1 MSDAS
6 PQPASALP
14 PQAARILAFVSI
26 VVSGSFGG
34 MIGWAFVR
42 LQVDGDPTVPQ
53 AIGAL
58 VGAVLAAF
66 GVAVVATLV
75 MRAMNEWRTI
85 QHGINPRTGERLRR

>member
-1 MSDAS
+1 MPDTAT
-6 PQPASALP
+6 QPASALP
-14 PQAARILAFVSI
+14 PQGARILAFASI
-26 VVSGSFGG
+26 VVSGLFGG

-42 LQVDGDPTVPQ
+42 LQVGGDPTVPQ

-58 VGAVLAAF
+58 VGAALAAF

>member
-1 MSDAS
+1 MSDVPS
-6 PQPASALP
+6 QPASALP

-42 LQVDGDPTVPQ
+42 LQVDGDPAVPQ
-53 AIGAL
+53 AVGAL

-66 GVAVVATLV
+66 GVAGVATLV

>member
-14 PQAARILAFVSI
+14 PQVARILAFASI
-26 VVSGSFGG
+26 VLSGVFGG

-42 LQVDGDPTVPQ
+42 LQVEGDPAVPQ
-53 AIGAL
+53 ALGAL
-58 VGAVLAAF
+58 FGAVLAAI